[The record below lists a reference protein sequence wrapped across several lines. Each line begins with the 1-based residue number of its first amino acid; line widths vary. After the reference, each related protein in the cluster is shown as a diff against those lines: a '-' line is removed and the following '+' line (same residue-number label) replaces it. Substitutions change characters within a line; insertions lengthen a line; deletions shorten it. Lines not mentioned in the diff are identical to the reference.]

1 MKKTI
6 LTILLSVLMIFSIT
20 GCGEKNNSNNILGNK
35 SLKASD
41 LSIED
46 FKWETVSGK
55 CDGYNCYVLS
65 LINNSKYDIIG
76 VNFSYKVKDEVTD
89 NQLNVYEEFMKEHDG
104 YIDENDSPKNVTLIG
119 EKNKLVQKEEQLTDL
134 RFTIGYEDSAWYD
147 YPTDEQFNL
156 MEPKELQLGLIS
168 GNKLYIAYYS
178 FKDKSWKLDQNIVD
192 VDTWPNTDIAKKIS
206 KPNEKH
212 HVIITDDENEF
223 EIYSYGITKDIY
235 KEYTETLKAN
245 GFIQDEDYSSYYEG
259 KDKDGYEVTVW
270 FNNIEE
276 SLSIR
281 IEKE

>member
-119 EKNKLVQKEEQLTDL
+119 EKNKLVQKGEQLTDL

>member
-119 EKNKLVQKEEQLTDL
+119 EKNKLVQKGEQLTDL

-212 HVIITDDENEF
+212 HVIITDNENEF

>member
-119 EKNKLVQKEEQLTDL
+119 EKNKLVQKGEQLTDL

-245 GFIQDEDYSSYYEG
+245 GFIQDEDYSTYYEG

>member
-6 LTILLSVLMIFSIT
+6 LTILLSVLMIFSMT
-20 GCGEKNNSNNILGNK
+20 GCGEKNNSNDILDNK

-119 EKNKLVQKEEQLTDL
+119 EKNKLVQKGEQLTDL

-156 MEPKELQLGLIS
+156 MEPKELQLGVIS

-235 KEYTETLKAN
+235 KEYTEKLKAN
-245 GFIQDEDYSSYYEG
+245 GFIQDEDYSSYFEG
-259 KDKDGYEVTVW
+259 KDKDGYEITVW
-270 FNNIEE
+270 FDNIEE

>member
-119 EKNKLVQKEEQLTDL
+119 EKNKLVQKGEQLTDL

-192 VDTWPNTDIAKKIS
+192 VDTWPNTGIAKKIS

>member
-6 LTILLSVLMIFSIT
+6 LTILLSVLMIFSMT

-65 LINNSKYDIIG
+65 LTNNSKYDIIG
-76 VNFSYKVKDEVTD
+76 VNFLYKVKDEVTD

-119 EKNKLVQKEEQLTDL
+119 EKNKLVQKGEQLTDL
-134 RFTIGYEDSAWYD
+134 RFTVGYEDSAWYD

-156 MEPKELQLGLIS
+156 MEPKELQLGVIS

-178 FKDKSWKLDQNIVD
+178 FKDKSWKLDQNIAD

-245 GFIQDEDYSSYYEG
+245 GFIQDEDYSSCFEG
-259 KDKDGYEVTVW
+259 KDKNGYEVTVW
-270 FNNIEE
+270 FDDIEE

>member
-6 LTILLSVLMIFSIT
+6 LTILLGVLMIFSMT
-20 GCGEKNNSNNILGNK
+20 GCGGKNNSNGILGNK

-55 CDGYNCYVLS
+55 CDGYDCYVLS
-65 LINNSKYDIIG
+65 LTNNSKYDIIG

-89 NQLNVYEEFMKEHDG
+89 SQLNVYEEFMKEHDG
-104 YIDENDSPKNVTLIG
+104 YIDESDSPKNVTLIG
-119 EKNKLVQKEEQLTDL
+119 EKNKLVQKGEQLTDL
-134 RFTIGYEDSAWYD
+134 RFTVGYEDSAWYD

-156 MEPKELQLGLIS
+156 MEPKELQLGVIS

-178 FKDKSWKLDQNIVD
+178 FKDKSWKLDQNTAD
-192 VDTWPNTDIAKKIS
+192 VDTWSNTDVAKKIS

-212 HVIITDDENEF
+212 HVIITDDEDEF
-223 EIYSYGITKDIY
+223 KIYSYGITKDIY

-245 GFIQDEDYSSYYEG
+245 GFVQDEDYSSHFEG
-259 KDKDGYEVTVW
+259 KDENGYEVTVW
-270 FNNIEE
+270 FDDIEE

>member
-89 NQLNVYEEFMKEHDG
+89 NQLNVYEEFMKEHDV

-119 EKNKLVQKEEQLTDL
+119 EKNKLVQKGEQLTDL

>member
-76 VNFSYKVKDEVTD
+76 VNFSYKVKDEVND

-104 YIDENDSPKNVTLIG
+104 YIDENDSPKNATLIG
-119 EKNKLVQKEEQLTDL
+119 EKNKLVQKGEQLTDL

>member
-89 NQLNVYEEFMKEHDG
+89 SQLNVYEEFMKEHDG

-119 EKNKLVQKEEQLTDL
+119 EKNKLVQKGEQLTDL
-134 RFTIGYEDSAWYD
+134 RFTVGYEDSAWYD

-156 MEPKELQLGLIS
+156 MEPKELQLGVIS

>member
-119 EKNKLVQKEEQLTDL
+119 EKNKLVQKGEQLTDL

-178 FKDKSWKLDQNIVD
+178 FKDKSWKLDQNTAD
-192 VDTWPNTDIAKKIS
+192 VDTWSNTDVAKKIS

>member
-119 EKNKLVQKEEQLTDL
+119 EKNKLVQKGEQLTDL

-259 KDKDGYEVTVW
+259 KDKGGYEVTVW

>member
-1 MKKTI
+1 
-6 LTILLSVLMIFSIT
+6 
-20 GCGEKNNSNNILGNK
+20 
-35 SLKASD
+35 
-41 LSIED
+41 
-46 FKWETVSGK
+46 
-55 CDGYNCYVLS
+55 
-65 LINNSKYDIIG
+65 
-76 VNFSYKVKDEVTD
+76 
-89 NQLNVYEEFMKEHDG
+89 MKEHDG

-119 EKNKLVQKEEQLTDL
+119 EKNKLVQKGEQLTDL

>member
-119 EKNKLVQKEEQLTDL
+119 EKNKLVQKGEQLTDL
-134 RFTIGYEDSAWYD
+134 RFTIGWYD

>member
-6 LTILLSVLMIFSIT
+6 LTILLGVLMIFSMT
-20 GCGEKNNSNNILGNK
+20 GCGGKNNSNGILGNK

-55 CDGYNCYVLS
+55 CDGYDCYVLS
-65 LINNSKYDIIG
+65 LTNNSKYDIIG

-89 NQLNVYEEFMKEHDG
+89 SQLNVYEEFMKEHDG

-119 EKNKLVQKEEQLTDL
+119 EKNKLVQKGEQLTDL
-134 RFTIGYEDSAWYD
+134 RFTVGYEDSAWYD

-156 MEPKELQLGLIS
+156 MEPKELQLGVIS

-178 FKDKSWKLDQNIVD
+178 FKDKSWKLDQNTAD
-192 VDTWPNTDIAKKIS
+192 VDTWSNTDVAKKIS

-212 HVIITDDENEF
+212 HVIITDDEDEF
-223 EIYSYGITKDIY
+223 KIYSYGITKDI
-235 KEYTETLKAN
+235 
-245 GFIQDEDYSSYYEG
+245 
-259 KDKDGYEVTVW
+259 
-270 FNNIEE
+270 
-276 SLSIR
+276 
-281 IEKE
+281 

>member
-6 LTILLSVLMIFSIT
+6 LTILLGVLMIFSMT
-20 GCGEKNNSNNILGNK
+20 GCGGKNNSNGILGNK

-55 CDGYNCYVLS
+55 CDGYDCYVLS
-65 LINNSKYDIIG
+65 LTNNSKYDIIG

-89 NQLNVYEEFMKEHDG
+89 SQLNVYEEFMKEHDG

-119 EKNKLVQKEEQLTDL
+119 EKNKLVQKGEQLTDL
-134 RFTIGYEDSAWYD
+134 RFTVGYEDSAWYD

-156 MEPKELQLGLIS
+156 MEPKELQLGVIS

-178 FKDKSWKLDQNIVD
+178 FKDKSWKLDQNTAD
-192 VDTWPNTDIAKKIS
+192 VDTWSNTDVAKKIS

-212 HVIITDDENEF
+212 HVIITDDEDEF
-223 EIYSYGITKDIY
+223 KIYSYGITKDIY
-235 KEYTETLKAN
+235 KEYTEKLRAN
-245 GFIQDEDYSSYYEG
+245 GFVQDEDYSSHFEG
-259 KDKDGYEVTVW
+259 KDENGYEVTVW
-270 FNNIEE
+270 FDDIEE